1 MKEENDVVA
10 PDPERA
16 AARGAGE
23 LPDPEVALDGSGAEM
38 RPRLGVCSWSLRP
51 RSVEELVDSVRATGL
66 SAVQL
71 ALEPIRSGMHPLD
84 EVHAAL
90 GAAGIRILS
99 GMMETVGEDY
109 STLESIRRTG
119 GVVPDETWEANLVV
133 AEECAR
139 IAEVLGITLVTFHAG
154 FIPHDAADPRHG
166 VLAERIRQI
175 ARVFALRGA
184 RVALETGQETADTL
198 AELLAELGDT
208 GVGVN
213 FDPANMILYGMGD
226 PVQALRRLAPWVR
239 QVHIKDA
246 VPSERPGEWGTEV
259 PVGEGDVD
267 WAAFFEALRDTGL
280 RVDLVIEREAG
291 DRRVEDVRRAREV
304 VARYVDVAD

>member
-1 MKEENDVVA
+1 MKEENGVVV

-16 AARGAGE
+16 AARGAGDR
-23 LPDPEVALDGSGAEM
+23 PGPEVARDGSGAEM
-38 RPRLGVCSWSLRP
+38 RPRLAVCTWSLRP
-51 RSVEELVDSVRATGL
+51 RSVEELVDRVRATGL

-71 ALEPIRSGMHPLD
+71 ALEPIRTGAQPLD

-119 GVVPDETWEANLVV
+119 GVVPDETWEANLAV

-154 FIPHDAADPRHG
+154 FIPHDVEDPRHG

-175 ARVFALRGA
+175 ARVFASRGA
-184 RVALETGQETADTL
+184 HVALETGQETADTL

-246 VPSERPGEWGTEV
+246 VASERPGEWGTEV

-267 WAAFFEALRDTGL
+267 WAAFFAAMRDTGL
-280 RVDLVIEREAG
+280 RVDLAIEREAG

-304 VARYVDVAD
+304 VARHVAVAD

>member
-16 AARGAGE
+16 AVRGAAGG
-23 LPDPEVALDGSGAEM
+23 PVPEVAQDGSGAEV
-38 RPRLGVCSWSLRP
+38 RPRLAVCSWSLRP
-51 RSVEELVDSVRATGL
+51 RSVRELVDSVRATGL

-71 ALEPIRSGMHPLD
+71 ALEPLRSGAMGVEDVRVEL
-84 EVHAAL
+84 E
-90 GAAGIRILS
+90 AAGVRVLS
-99 GMMETVGEDY
+99 GMMEMVGEDY

-119 GVVPDETWEANLVV
+119 GVVPDATWEANLAA
-133 AEECAR
+133 AEANAR
-139 IAEVLGITLVTFHAG
+139 IAEELGITLVTFHAG
-154 FIPHDAADPRHG
+154 FIPHDPADPRHG
-166 VLAERIRQI
+166 VLAERIRRV
-175 ARVFALRGA
+175 ARVFAGHGV

-198 AELLAELGDT
+198 ADLLTELGDT

-226 PVQALRRLAPWVR
+226 PVKALRRLAPWVR

-246 VPSERPGEWGTEV
+246 VASERPGEWGTEV

-267 WAAFFEALRDTGL
+267 WAAFFDALRAAEL

-291 DRRVEDVRRAREV
+291 ERRIEDVRRAREV
-304 VARYVDVAD
+304 VERYVQVAE